1 MSSPD
6 LDPDHTLDPRTR
18 GVADRLSR
26 RAGAIDLGTPMVEV
40 VVARGRQR
48 RTRRRATVGIV
59 TAAGVCTASIV
70 AVGVLSRP
78 SDEGSVTAAPT
89 GTDQAGSSA
98 PVDTATITSASDE
111 STTSLAPI
119 STGPATDTADTA
131 VPLELSPS
139 PFVWNRVDVGESE
152 AVSLF
157 WGGADHAVAGDGPF
171 VAWSTAPGRTDDYR
185 PTLWRSDDGQRWQ
198 PVETDPSFVARN
210 IAERDGTFFTYGT
223 SPATAAERR
232 SDLSIGTSTDGGL
245 TWQQSVLPLDT
256 TDLAQEPGVQSVG
269 VTATSMATS
278 AAGVLLSAQVNANVD
293 IAAALPPEYRNAAWN
308 VTEQGVQVEAGAGC
322 ASTMTTVVGRVAP
335 TVAEGADTTSVTGCD
350 VQVFGWSELGISE
363 RAAAAV
369 MHPELILF
377 VSTDGTTFEQ
387 IEAPTGF
394 DIFWTNARLTSFGDG
409 FAALVNDSNGIIRL
423 LSSPDGRSWSD
434 LGDVPIG
441 YPESIDEW
449 GGRLVLSGWGGNG
462 NRQYLAVRDTT
473 GAWTTTDLRSF
484 LQPGDGVLPT
494 LGASHLSV
502 GPTGITVIGWLVA
515 DPVAELG
522 GVTVPLDGGITL
534 QVADTSLGHLVYGP
548 DGTLLAKVTYDESSD
563 PALVTPIQDDT
574 YGVRWE
580 VHTEAGGPV
589 VATYSFDDINQ
600 AVTDAG
606 VYDGAPWTQL
616 LVLHSTDGLSWSRES
631 LDELAGAKVT
641 SSGGIRVTGS
651 RVIVAA
657 NLADDRNPDGT
668 PKQVLLVGTIAG

>member
-1 MSSPD
+1 MNSPHLDPD
-6 LDPDHTLDPRTR
+6 LDARSR
-18 GVADRLSR
+18 RVADRLTH
-26 RAGAIDLGTPMVEV
+26 RAGSIDLGPPMVEV

-48 RTRRRATVGIV
+48 RTRRRAAVGIA

-78 SDEGSVTAAPT
+78 SDEGSITAAPT
-89 GTDQAGSSA
+89 GGDQSGSSA
-98 PVDTATITSASDE
+98 PVDTTITSEMGE

-119 STGPATDTADTA
+119 GTIPVADSA

-198 PVETDPSFVARN
+198 QVETDPAFVARN

-223 SPATAAERR
+223 SPATAAERK

-245 TWQQSVLPLDT
+245 TWQRSVLPLDT
-256 TDLAQEPGVQSVG
+256 TDLAQEPGVRGVG
-269 VTATSMATS
+269 VSATSMATS
-278 AAGVLLSAQVNANVD
+278 AAGVLLSAQVNAIVD
-293 IAAALPPEYRNAAWN
+293 LDTILPEEYRNSVWNLTDTGIEVPVSAACQP
-308 VTEQGVQVEAGAGC
+308 TAT
-322 ASTMTTVVGRVAP
+322 TMVVGGAVS
-335 TVAEGADTTSVTGCD
+335 TVAAGTPTAAAACESEVLTWA
-350 VQVFGWSELGISE
+350 ELGISE

-369 MHPELILF
+369 MHPELQLF
-377 VSTDGTTFEQ
+377 FSADGTSFQQ

-394 DIFWTNARLTSFGDG
+394 GADWTNARLSSFGEG
-409 FAALVNDSNGIIRL
+409 FAALVNDSSGITRL
-423 LSSPDGRSWSD
+423 LSSPDGRSWTD
-434 LGDVPIG
+434 LGEVPIG

-473 GAWTTTDLRSF
+473 GTWTTTDLRSF

-502 GPTGITVIGWLVA
+502 GPTGITVIGWLIA
-515 DPVAELG
+515 DPIAELG
-522 GVTVPLDGGITL
+522 GVTVPLYGGVTL
-534 QVADTSLGHLVYGP
+534 QVADTSLSHVVYGP
-548 DGTLLAKVTYDESSD
+548 DGAVLAKVTYDESSD
-563 PALVTPIQDDT
+563 PALVTPVQDDT

-589 VATYSFDDINQ
+589 VASYSFDDINQ

-606 VYDGAPWTQL
+606 AYDGSPWTEL
-616 LVLHSTDGLSWSRES
+616 LVLHSSDGLSWSRES
-631 LDELAGAKVT
+631 LDELVGAKVT
-641 SSGGIRVTGS
+641 SSGGIRVSGNQ
-651 RVIVAA
+651 VIVAA

-668 PKQVLLVGTIAG
+668 PKQVLMIGTLSS